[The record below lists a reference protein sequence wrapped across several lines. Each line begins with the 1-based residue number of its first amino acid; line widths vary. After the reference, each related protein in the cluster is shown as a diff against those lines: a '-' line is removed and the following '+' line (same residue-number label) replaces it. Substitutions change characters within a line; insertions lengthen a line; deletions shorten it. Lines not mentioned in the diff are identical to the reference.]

1 MRSCLWDRMSEL
13 PAGPRARYWSDLARL
28 LAPPAGAARLKT
40 AVDDFQVAEEL
51 GFALSGAG
59 EHLCVEVEKTG
70 LTTTRAA
77 SRLAEA
83 TGLKRVDVG
92 YAGMKDRRARTRQ
105 WFSLRLP
112 AGEET
117 RLQSVEDE
125 SLRILQSR
133 RNHRKIRIGSHRANR
148 FVIALRDFRGERDD
162 IEHRLRTLARMG
174 VPNYFGP
181 QRFGRLFGN
190 LELIERR
197 IHAQAGEGAAKISR
211 KERSLL
217 YSAARAALFNQVLS
231 ARLARG
237 DWSRY
242 VTGDVLSLDGSG
254 RLFLPPAEGWNEDLQ
269 QRLEALDIHVTGPL
283 PGAAS
288 AQSKYEIRGQAADI
302 EIAALHQNTGMLD
315 WLKRE
320 GLRAGRRQLR
330 FAPRDIN
337 WNWTDG
343 GLTLRFTLAR
353 GCYATSLLREVCITD
368 GSEQE
373 AELES

>member
-1 MRSCLWDRMSEL
+1 MSEL
-13 PAGPRARYWSDLARL
+13 PAEPRARHWSNLARL
-28 LAPPAGAARLKT
+28 LAPPASSARLK
-40 AVDDFQVAEEL
+40 AAAEDFQVVEEL
-51 GFALSGAG
+51 GFDFSGAG
-59 EHLCVEVEKTG
+59 EHLCLELEKTG
-70 LTTTRAA
+70 LTTTQAA
-77 SRLAEA
+77 VRLAEA
-83 TGLKRVDVG
+83 SGRKRADIG

-112 AGEET
+112 ASEES
-117 RLQSVEDE
+117 RLQALEDGN
-125 SLRILQSR
+125 LRILQSQ

-148 FVIALRDFRGERDD
+148 FLITLRDFRGEREDM
-162 IEHRLRTLARMG
+162 EHRLRALARMG

-190 LELIERR
+190 LALIERR
-197 IHAQAGEGAAKISR
+197 IDAQAGGEAGKISR
-211 KERSLL
+211 SERSLL

-231 ARLARG
+231 TRLALG

-242 VTGDVLSLDGSG
+242 VSGDVLSLDGSG
-254 RLFLPPAEGWNEDLQ
+254 RLFPPPAEGWNDELQ
-269 QRLEALDIHVTGPL
+269 QRLEALDIHITGPL
-283 PGAAS
+283 AGAAP
-288 AQSKYEIRGQAADI
+288 AHSKYETRGKAADI
-302 EIAALHQNTGMLD
+302 EDAALRQNTDMLD

-337 WNWTDG
+337 LNWEDG

-353 GCYATSLLREVCITD
+353 GCYATSLLRELCKTD

>member
-83 TGLKRVDVG
+83 TGLKRADVG

-125 SLRILQSR
+125 NLRILQSR

-148 FVIALRDFRGERDD
+148 FVIALRDFRGERDE

-242 VTGDVLSLDGSG
+242 VAGDVLSLDGSG

-283 PGAAS
+283 PGAAP
-288 AQSKYEIRGQAADI
+288 AQFKYEIRGQAADI
-302 EIAALHQNTGMLD
+302 EIAALHQNTVMLD

-330 FAPRDIN
+330 FAPREIN

>member
-1 MRSCLWDRMSEL
+1 MSEL

-40 AVDDFQVAEEL
+40 TADDFEVAEEL
-51 GFALSGAG
+51 GFAPSGAG
-59 EHLCVEVEKTG
+59 EHLCIEVEKTG

-77 SRLAEA
+77 GRLAEA
-83 TGLKRVDVG
+83 AGLARADVG

-112 AGEET
+112 ASEEA

-125 SLRILQSR
+125 DLRILQSR

-148 FVIALRDFRGERDD
+148 FVITLRDFRGGRDD
-162 IEHRLRTLARMG
+162 IEHRLRALARMG

-190 LELIERR
+190 LETIERR
-197 IHAQAGEGAAKISR
+197 IDAQGRKDAAKISR
-211 KERSLL
+211 NERSLL

-237 DWSRY
+237 DWNRY
-242 VTGDVLSLDGSG
+242 LPGDVLSLDGSG
-254 RLFLPPAEGWNEDLQ
+254 RLFLPGEGGWNDDLQ
-269 QRLEALDIHVTGPL
+269 NRLDAMDIHVTGPL
-283 PGAAS
+283 PGAEP
-288 AQSKYEIRGQAADI
+288 AQSRYETRAQAADI
-302 EIAALHQNTGMLD
+302 EIAALHQNTGMFD

-320 GLRAGRRQLR
+320 GLQAGRRPLR
-330 FAPRDIN
+330 FAPRDLN
-337 WNWTDG
+337 WNWMDG
-343 GLTLRFTLAR
+343 GLILRFTLAR
-353 GCYATSLLREVCITD
+353 GCYATSLLRELCITTD
-368 GSEQE
+368 GTEQE
-373 AELES
+373 SELES

>member
-13 PAGPRARYWSDLARL
+13 PAGPYARYWSDLARL
-28 LAPPAGAARLKT
+28 LAPPAAAARLKT
-40 AVDDFQVAEEL
+40 EVDDFQVAEEL

-83 TGLKRVDVG
+83 TGLKRADVG

-125 SLRILQSR
+125 NLRILQSR

-174 VPNYFGP
+174 VPNYFGL

-242 VTGDVLSLDGSG
+242 VAGDVLSLDGSG

-269 QRLEALDIHVTGPL
+269 QRLEAQDIHVTGPL
-283 PGAAS
+283 PGAAP

-302 EIAALHQNTGMLD
+302 EIAALHQNTVMLD

-330 FAPRDIN
+330 FAPREIN